1 MAPRKGVRSLVLL
14 CCEKVPG
21 LVRTDVTRLTSHLV
35 AAWWSQKTRGE
46 KRKWNFVNRDKVV
59 LASGRVRE
67 MEEEVVGQGEM
78 EFEFSNEDLLA
89 CILKNDWYNEQVTRK
104 HLDEPSAPF
113 VQTVFYKFL
122 VGVGYSETLLNTNQ
136 SEFCIL
142 EELGE
147 HAGNG

>member
-1 MAPRKGVRSLVLL
+1 MGRNQLRERERERDMAPRKGVMSLVLL
-14 CCEKVPG
+14 CCEEVPG

-78 EFEFSNEDLLA
+78 EFEFREDIDQYDLTHIEL
-89 CILKNDWYNEQVTRK
+89 NSWVTK
-104 HLDEPSAPF
+104 VVDEA
-113 VQTVFYKFL
+113 VMKYR
-122 VGVGYSETLLNTNQ
+122 
-136 SEFCIL
+136 
-142 EELGE
+142 
-147 HAGNG
+147 